1 MNSAIN
7 KKPKPLTK
15 VYAAF
20 AYRLVY
26 TFIVQLHL
34 YKWNKKHPKNL
45 YPNKKRFL
53 CIDVFKTSKPLLSQG
68 LLEFSWVFL
77 SLAKDFCISR
87 MLQDRVRS
95 QDNFKE
101 GSILNYLT
109 DSVTNTLTNKHSNLK
124 KKWCWKLIAKL

>member
-7 KKPKPLTK
+7 KKLKPLTN

-20 AYRLVY
+20 VYRLV
-26 TFIVQLHL
+26 TVQLHL

-53 CIDVFKTSKPLLSQG
+53 CIDMFKTSKPLLSQG
-68 LLEFSWVFL
+68 LLEFSWLFL
-77 SLAKDFCISR
+77 LLVSDFCISR
-87 MLQDRVRS
+87 MLQGRAWS

-101 GSILNYLT
+101 GSILDYLT
-109 DSVTNTLTNKHSNLK
+109 ECNQHTY
-124 KKWCWKLIAKL
+124 

>member
-1 MNSAIN
+1 MNSVIN

-15 VYAAF
+15 AYAAF
-20 AYRLVY
+20 SYRLVH

-34 YKWNKKHPKNL
+34 YKLNKIHPKNL
-45 YPNKKRFL
+45 YPNKKHFL

-77 SLAKDFCISR
+77 LLLKDFCISR
-87 MLQDRVRS
+87 MLQDRVWS

-109 DSVTNTLTNKHSNLK
+109 DSVTNTLTNKHGNLK
-124 KKWCWKLIAKL
+124 KKVMLEAYF